1 MMEEKTS
8 VLRNSVPSFSISFSS
23 ANIDLGLRLPH
34 SDTIPDDQA
43 LDERTS
49 RSIPDKYY
57 AKYAGDTPDGGL
69 KAWSVIVASMLTT
82 FCTFGYVNTWG
93 IFQDYYE
100 RVLLSDSSPSAI
112 AWIGS
117 ITFIFLPALVTGRLF
132 DLGYFKIPYLIA
144 SCGLIVCTFLTAE
157 CTQYWQFFLVQG
169 LLTGLFSGIIL
180 PQALSVVS
188 HWFCK
193 KKGMA
198 LGIVSIGTSLGGTMF
213 PIAGQNLIPVVGFK
227 WTVRVFGF
235 MMLVALGIAS
245 LAIDRRLP
253 PVNVKGG
260 LFNLSAFRNP
270 AYTIYCIAG
279 VACPLGLYTTLTYL
293 PVSASAVGVSNNFT
307 FYLTAIS
314 NAASGVGRLS
324 AGFLADY
331 IGPLNVM
338 IPLTSLVGVLTFVW
352 PYASSQ
358 GQLIAISVIYGIAC
372 GTYVSVFVVPPMAM
386 GDVGD
391 VGRRVGMFLSISSL
405 GTLAGTPIS
414 GAINARTGGF
424 HGPGFYAGGV
434 VLFSVLL
441 LLVVRHLQLGR
452 LYGKC

>member
-1 MMEEKTS
+1 MVSPNAE
-8 VLRNSVPSFSISFSS
+8 
-23 ANIDLGLRLPH
+23 LGLTPPEP
-34 SDTIPDDQA
+34 DTIRDDQA
-43 LDERTS
+43 LDEKPCRDA
-49 RSIPDKYY
+49 PEKYVKC
-57 AKYAGDTPDGGL
+57 ASEAPDGGF
-69 KAWSVIVASMLTT
+69 KAWSVIVAYV
-82 FCTFGYVNTWG
+82 FCCFGYANTWG

-100 RVLLSDSSPSAI
+100 QVLLSDKSPSVI

-132 DLGYFKIPYLIA
+132 DLGYFKIPYVTS
-144 SCGLIVCTFLTAE
+144 SCGLVVCTFLTAE
-157 CTQYWQFFLVQG
+157 CKQYWQFFLLQG
-169 LLTGLFSGIIL
+169 LFTGLFSGIIL

-198 LGIVSIGTSLGGTMF
+198 LGIVSAGSSLGGTLF
-213 PIAGQNLIPVVGFK
+213 PVAGQNLIPLIGFK

-235 MMLVALGIAS
+235 MMLVSLGIAS

-260 LFNLSAFRNP
+260 LLNLSAFRNP

-293 PVSASAVGVSNNFT
+293 PVSATAVGVSNNFP
-307 FYLTAIS
+307 FYLTAIA
-314 NAASGVGRLS
+314 NAASGFGRLS
-324 AGFLADY
+324 AGFLADR

-338 IPLTSLVGVLTFVW
+338 IPFTSLVGILTFVW
-352 PYASSQ
+352 PYASNQ

-372 GTYVSVFVVPPMAM
+372 GTYVSLFVAPPMAM

-424 HGPGFYAGGV
+424 QGPGFYAGGV
-434 VLFSVLL
+434 VLLSVLL
-441 LLVVRHLQLGR
+441 LFVVRLLQLGR